1 VKARRLVAAVL
12 GSSLVASVPTAY
24 GQSGVDRGSRLDLAR
39 PSRIIDGALV
49 PDSTPATSVGR
60 DGNLL
65 KRSINRL
72 PTWSAPLA
80 SLVIPGVG
88 QARLKQGRSIAYI
101 AAETFILLQ
110 YRKDLNEGRR
120 NERDY
125 RDIARTI
132 ARRGFVASP
141 PDTVWQYY
149 EKLSEFVESGAFSM
163 VANGPTVPETD
174 PQTYNGFQW
183 QLAREQFG
191 VAPNGLDVGTTRYDR
206 ALALYESRAM
216 RQPYRWSW
224 RNAQLEKD
232 IYVRAISRTN
242 DAYRRATLDLSAL
255 IANHLLSG
263 VDAFAVVR
271 LSSDAGGAMHLSASI
286 ALP

>member
-1 VKARRLVAAVL
+1 VSARRCVVAVL
-12 GSSLVASVPTAY
+12 ASSLVVSAPTAHC
-24 GQSGVDRGSRLDLAR
+24 QSGVDAPPRLDLAR
-39 PSRIIDGALV
+39 SFRVLERTRAS
-49 PDSTPATSVGR
+49 DSPPVTSVVR
-60 DGNLL
+60 DDNIL

-88 QARLKQGRSIAYI
+88 QARLKQGRAIAYI

-132 ARRGFVASP
+132 ARRGFVVSP

-191 VAPNGLDVGTTRYDR
+191 VAPNGLDVGTPRYDR

-255 IANHLLSG
+255 IANHLLSA

-271 LSSDAGGAMHLSASI
+271 LSSDPGGAMRVSASI

>member
-1 VKARRLVAAVL
+1 VLAAVL
-12 GSSLVASVPTAY
+12 VISLVAGARGVR
-24 GQSGVDRGSRLDLAR
+24 GQSGVDSAGPPDLA
-39 PSRIIDGALV
+39 GAEAV
-49 PDSTPATSVGR
+49 TGRSHGSDSVSLPTTNRHDES
-60 DGNLL
+60 LI
-65 KRSINRL
+65 KRSINRI

-88 QARLKQGRSIAYI
+88 QARLKQGRAIAYL

-149 EKLSEFVESGAFSM
+149 EKLSEYVESGAFSM
-163 VANGPTVPETD
+163 VVNGPTVPETD
-174 PQTYNGFQW
+174 PLTYNGYQW
-183 QLAREQFG
+183 KLAREQYG
-191 VAPNGLDVGTTRYDR
+191 VAANGLDVGTPQYDR
-206 ALALYESRAM
+206 ALALYENRAM

-255 IANHLLSG
+255 IANHLLSA

-271 LSSDAGGAMHLSASI
+271 LSSDGGAMRVSASI

>member
-1 VKARRLVAAVL
+1 MSARPLLAALLMSALLASAEKAR
-12 GSSLVASVPTAY
+12 
-24 GQSGVDRGSRLDLAR
+24 GQSEVDRSRSLDLAR
-39 PSRIIDGALV
+39 ATVTAVPSGAFHSVADTATTPPDGIL
-49 PDSTPATSVGR
+49 T
-60 DGNLL
+60 
-65 KRSINRL
+65 RSINRL

-88 QARLKQGRSIAYI
+88 QARLKQGRAIAYL
-101 AAETFILLQ
+101 AAETFIVLQ

-149 EKLSEFVESGAFSM
+149 EKLSEYVESGAFSM
-163 VANGPTVPETD
+163 VANGATVPETD
-174 PQTYNGFQW
+174 PQTYNGYQW
-183 QLAREQFG
+183 KLAREQFG
-191 VAPNGLDVGTTRYDR
+191 VAPNGLDVGTPQYAL

-232 IYVRAISRTN
+232 LYVRAISRTN

-255 IANHLLSG
+255 IANHLLSA

-271 LSSDAGGAMHLSASI
+271 LSSSPGGAMRVSASI